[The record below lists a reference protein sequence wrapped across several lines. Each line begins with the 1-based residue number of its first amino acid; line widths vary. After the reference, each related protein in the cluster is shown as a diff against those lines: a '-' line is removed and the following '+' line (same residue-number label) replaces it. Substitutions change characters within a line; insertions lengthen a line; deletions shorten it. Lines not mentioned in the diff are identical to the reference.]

1 MSNWSKRHLTLNE
14 ISYAARDA
22 WVAAAIVDKLQQ
34 FNSDIFAPESLVEMD
49 FIKSERCTSIMDER
63 AKRRKAAKIELKE
76 ILERQKAEGKDKAE
90 QERQQELYNI
100 LDMYRPDQPPTF
112 HEDVITLELL

>member
-34 FNSDIFAPESLVEMD
+34 FNSDTFAPESLVEMD
-49 FIKSERCTSIMDER
+49 FIKSERSMSIMDER

-76 ILERQKAEGKDKAE
+76 IVERHKAEGKDKGE

-112 HEDVITLELL
+112 DEDVITLELI

>member
-1 MSNWSKRHLTLNE
+1 
-14 ISYAARDA
+14 
-22 WVAAAIVDKLQQ
+22 
-34 FNSDIFAPESLVEMD
+34 MD

-90 QERQQELYNI
+90 QERQQEL
-100 LDMYRPDQPPTF
+100 
-112 HEDVITLELL
+112 

>member
-22 WVAAAIVDKLQQ
+22 WVAAAIVVKLQE
-34 FNSDIFAPESLVEMD
+34 FNSDTFAPESLVEMD

-76 ILERQKAEGKDKAE
+76 ILERQKAEGKDDE

-112 HEDVITLELL
+112 HEDVIGLELL

>member
-1 MSNWSKRHLTLNE
+1 MSNWSKRHLTQDE

-34 FNSDIFAPESLVEMD
+34 LNSNTFAPESLVEMD
-49 FIKSERCTSIMDER
+49 FIKSERCMSIMDER
-63 AKRRKAAKIELKE
+63 AKRRKAAKVELKE
-76 ILERQKAEGKDKAE
+76 IVERQKANGNDKDE

-100 LDMYRPDQPPTF
+100 LDMYRPDHPPTF
-112 HEDVITLELL
+112 NEDTMTLELF

>member
-34 FNSDIFAPESLVEMD
+34 FNSDTFAPESLVEMD

-76 ILERQKAEGKDKAE
+76 ILERQKAEGKDDE

-112 HEDVITLELL
+112 HEDVIGLELL

>member
-1 MSNWSKRHLTLNE
+1 
-14 ISYAARDA
+14 
-22 WVAAAIVDKLQQ
+22 
-34 FNSDIFAPESLVEMD
+34 
-49 FIKSERCTSIMDER
+49 MDER

-76 ILERQKAEGKDKAE
+76 ILERQKAEGKDNE

-112 HEDVITLELL
+112 HEDVIGLELL